1 MSNILI
7 TLFAYLI
14 DRVFGEF
21 SFFNKRTF
29 KHPVVVIGDMVTYF
43 EDRFYQNSVLRGF
56 FLVSFVI
63 TITGTI
69 ALIVDHFLAEFHA
82 LLYIIASS
90 FIASMFIAH
99 KMLYDSVKGVLTS
112 ENKKEAISQLVSRD
126 VDKMSESDI
135 YKASIETYAENLS
148 DGVIAPLFYLL
159 LFGLVGAALYKAINT
174 MDSMV
179 GYRNERYE
187 KYGKVA
193 AILDDIANFLPSR
206 ITALLIMLLSKQ
218 KNNFSFYEDAK
229 KHDSPNAGYPITAMA
244 QALGLKLG
252 GSTYYFGK
260 LKEKATFGEGEE
272 EITREDVERALEFR
286 SKIDFALLVSL
297 TLLYLLL
304 KL

>member
-21 SFFNKRTF
+21 SFFGKTTF
-29 KHPVVVIGDMVTYF
+29 KHPIVAIGEMVTYF
-43 EDRFYQNSVLRGF
+43 EDRFYQNSVLRGS
-56 FLVSFVI
+56 FLVSFIVI
-63 TITGTI
+63 ITATS
-69 ALIVDHFLAEFHA
+69 ALIVDHFLHEFHA

-90 FIASMFIAH
+90 FVASMFIAH

-126 VDKMSESDI
+126 VQMMSDSDI
-135 YKASIETYAENLS
+135 YKADIETYAENLS

-159 LFGLVGAALYKAINT
+159 LFGVVGVVVYKAINT

-193 AILDDIANFLPSR
+193 AILDDIANFVPSR

-229 KHDSPNAGYPITAMA
+229 KHDSPNSGYPITAMA

-252 GSTYYFGK
+252 GPTYYFGR
-260 LKEKATFGEGEE
+260 LKEKAYFGEGKE
-272 EITREDVERALEFR
+272 EITSKDVERALEFR
-286 SKIDFALLVSL
+286 SKIDLALLITL
-297 TLLYLLL
+297 ALLYLLL

>member
-14 DRVFGEF
+14 DRIFGEF
-21 SFFNKRTF
+21 SFFNKSTL
-29 KHPVVVIGDMVTYF
+29 KHPIVAIGEMVTYF

-56 FLVSFVI
+56 FLVAFVLA
-63 TITGTI
+63 ITGTI
-69 ALIVDHFLAEFHA
+69 ALIVDHFLAEFHT

-90 FIASMFIAH
+90 FVASMFIAH
-99 KMLYDSVKGVLTS
+99 KMLYDSVRSVLS
-112 ENKKEAISQLVSRD
+112 AENKREAISQLVSRD

-135 YKASIETYAENLS
+135 YKADIETYAENLS

-159 LFGLVGAALYKAINT
+159 LFGLVGVALYKAINT

-179 GYRNERYE
+179 GYKNEKYE
-187 KYGKVA
+187 QYGKVA
-193 AILDDIANFLPSR
+193 AILDDIANFVPSR

-229 KHDSPNAGYPITAMA
+229 KHESPNAGYPITAMA

-252 GSTYYFGK
+252 GPTSYFGK
-260 LKEKATFGEGEE
+260 LKEKAFFGEGKE
-272 EITREDVERALEFR
+272 EIASEDVERALEFR
-286 SKIDFALLVSL
+286 SKIDLALLISL

-304 KL
+304 KM